1 MSKMAELTY
10 DIEQLF
16 IDGVQ
21 PVKIAQE
28 LGIPVT
34 MVYDWVRFV
43 GCEQEDLS
51 PFNTFNS

>member
-34 MVYDWVRFV
+34 MVYDWVRSV

>member
-16 IDGVQ
+16 IDGVH
-21 PVKIAQE
+21 PNKIARE
-28 LGIPVT
+28 LDIPVT
-34 MVYDWVRFV
+34 MVYDWVKSV
-43 GCEQEDLS
+43 GCETEDLS